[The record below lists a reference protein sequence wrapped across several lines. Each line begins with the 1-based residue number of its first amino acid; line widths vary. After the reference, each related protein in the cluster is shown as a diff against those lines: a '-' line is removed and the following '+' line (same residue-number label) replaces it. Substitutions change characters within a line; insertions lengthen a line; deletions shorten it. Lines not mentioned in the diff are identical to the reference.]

1 MRFEKRQVLLCSLIL
16 LLSMTFG
23 CRKKTGDQTASGTGT
38 KPAAPASTQ
47 TQAASVDVDKPVGEI
62 QAEAQTMT
70 VESLKATVL
79 KYKDAILAKQA
90 DVEKL
95 AAKIKEIP
103 LTEALGEEA
112 RTLKADLEKLEAG
125 LKALKERYQVYYDT
139 LKQKGADLTGLAL

>member
-1 MRFEKRQVLLCSLIL
+1 MRFEKRQILSYCLIL

-38 KPAAPASTQ
+38 SPAAPAATQ
-47 TQAASVDVDKPVGEI
+47 TQAAGVDVERSVSEI
-62 QAEAQTMT
+62 QTEAKAMT
-70 VESLKATVL
+70 VESLKATAL

-112 RTLKADLEKLEAG
+112 KKLKADLGNLETG
-125 LKALKERYQVYYDT
+125 LKSLKDRFQVYYDA
-139 LKQKGADLTGLAL
+139 LKQKGADLTDLAL

>member
-1 MRFEKRQVLLCSLIL
+1 MRFKKRQILSCCLIL

-23 CRKKTGDQTASGTGT
+23 CRKKADDQTASGTGT
-38 KPAAPASTQ
+38 KPPAPAATQ
-47 TQAASVDVDKPVGEI
+47 TRAAAVDLERAVSEI
-62 QAEAQTMT
+62 QTMT
-70 VESLKATVL
+70 VESLKATAL

-112 RTLKADLEKLEAG
+112 KKLKADLGNLETG
-125 LKALKERYQVYYDT
+125 LKALKDRFQVYYDA
-139 LKQKGADLTGLAL
+139 LKQKGADLTDLAL

>member
-1 MRFEKRQVLLCSLIL
+1 VRFKKRQILSCCLIL

-23 CRKKTGDQTASGTGT
+23 CRKKADDQTASGTGT
-38 KPAAPASTQ
+38 KPPAPAATQ
-47 TQAASVDVDKPVGEI
+47 TRAAAVDLERAVSEI
-62 QAEAQTMT
+62 QTEAQTMT
-70 VESLKATVL
+70 VESLKATAL

-112 RTLKADLEKLEAG
+112 KKLKADLGNLETG
-125 LKALKERYQVYYDT
+125 LKALKDRFQVYYDA
-139 LKQKGADLTGLAL
+139 LKQKGADLTDLAL